1 MLDLTV
7 VLLTYA
13 GVKLYEKFKKDESGK
28 EQDPG
33 TPPEEQH
40 RDGETSDL
48 EAQKDQD
55 VPARPEDP
63 RALAKQKRAHYQQMS
78 AATLGTAFLRYISP
92 SFTLVNIAAYTYTML
107 PFYRQVETAVRQR
120 LLKEGKVDTHLLMG
134 IGNLLLLG
142 TGRYITAGIGLGF
155 AYVGDA
161 IQAKASET
169 AEKKLT
175 SNLVDTLFDP
185 HQKVWIVKE
194 GAELETSLE
203 EVGQGDI
210 LMIRAGET
218 IPIDGQVV
226 SGMASVDQHA
236 FTGESYP
243 VEKGIG
249 EPVFASTLILT
260 GQVHVRVEKSGRET
274 FIGRISEI
282 LDNSL
287 KSKTELQLRGEQW
300 AEKANLPFLVM
311 AGAGLMAFG
320 PVGAMVILSGNT
332 IQAIRVLAPL
342 ATLNYQ
348 SVASHRHILV
358 KQGQGIEQISAID
371 TFLFDKTGTLTDGEL
386 RVCTLFCVHPDYG
399 EKDILFYAALAEH
412 QLTHPIAKAI
422 VRHARETGLTV
433 ENLDD
438 IEYRQGFGIV
448 VQYRDLTIHVGSARF
463 MDAEGIPL
471 TRQTISR
478 QDEIHADGHSLV
490 MVAIG
495 RQVAGLIELE
505 ARVRPEVQRVFNALR
520 QNGIQHIGIVS
531 GDHAA
536 PTQKLAE
543 ELGADSIFTEVLP
556 EDKADIVRKFKSQG
570 HTVCFIGDGVN
581 DAIAMHQADLSIS
594 LRGATTLATDVADI
608 ILTDPDLT
616 HLCELLELSG
626 RLESNLKRSLGICYL
641 GMGAVLLGTLFGR
654 IDILAAMGIHFALG
668 TAAIGNAMM
677 PLAEMKK
684 SPSQPTQD
692 SPSDSVPSKSILAPP
707 KPIVIVG
714 AGAAGTA
721 CALAA
726 AAQGADVLVLEQSEQ
741 PGGIVA
747 HTLIHTLGGLFDD
760 QGEFLNPGLPVELAE
775 RLSQASPHTRKRR
788 IGKTWTL
795 SVDPGVYA
803 RVIREWMDE
812 YPGIEIRYNQHITN
826 VSVANANVETITV
839 TQNGHTQTLTPHT
852 VIDTTG
858 RADIVRL
865 VKNVAD
871 DADNQALAGMIVRL
885 RNVAPDAVTFPKSV
899 GLLLGIRKAAEN
911 RELPPECAAVWLDS
925 GVYPDEVYVKFN
937 LKPADFNQARMAR
950 VTNDLLAFLLPLPGF
965 SRAVIDAG
973 GQLGIRNGYRVQ
985 GDYTLTESDLKKGR
999 RFPDAVCQACWP
1011 IEYWDPDQGV
1021 SLDHFPPGHRYDIP
1035 LCALKVSGL
1044 NNLFTAGKC
1053 FSAEPRAQASARVVG
1068 TCWAMGQ
1075 GLVNAIIKEKETA

>member
-13 GVKLYEKFKKDESGK
+13 GVKIYEKFIKDE
-28 EQDPG
+28 PG
-33 TPPEEQH
+33 EKQAAENPSEEQH
-40 RDGETSDL
+40 RDEEKILDPEVPLEVQTDQEDL
-48 EAQKDQD
+48 
-55 VPARPEDP
+55 PRPEDP
-63 RALAKQKRAHYQQMS
+63 RALAKQKRSHYQQMS
-78 AATLGTAFLRYISP
+78 AVTLGTAFLRYISP
-92 SFTLVNIAAYTYTML
+92 TFTLVNIAAYTYTML

-120 LLKEGKVDTHLLMG
+120 LLKDGKVDTHLLMG

-155 AYVGDA
+155 VYVGDA
-161 IQAKASET
+161 IQARASET

-175 SNLVDTLFDP
+175 GNLVDTLFDP

-194 GAELETSLE
+194 GAELESSLE
-203 EVGQGDI
+203 AVGQGDI
-210 LMIRAGET
+210 LVIRAGET

-249 EPVFASTLILT
+249 EPVFASTLVLT

-274 FIGRISEI
+274 TIGRISEI

-311 AGAGLMAFG
+311 AGAGLAVFG

-348 SVASHRHILV
+348 TVASHRQILV

-371 TFLFDKTGTLTDGEL
+371 TFLFDKTGTLTDGDLEV
-386 RVCTLFCVHPDYG
+386 RTLLCVHPDYG

-422 VRHARETGLTV
+422 VRHAREAGITV

-471 TRQTISR
+471 TRQTMSR
-478 QDEIHADGHSLV
+478 QDEIHAQGHSLV

-495 RQVAGLIELE
+495 RRVAGLIELE
-505 ARVRPEVQRVFNALR
+505 ARVRPEVLMVFSTLR
-520 QNGIQHIGIVS
+520 QKGIQHIGIVS

-536 PTQKLAE
+536 PTRKLAE
-543 ELGADSIFTEVLP
+543 ALGADSIFAEVLP
-556 EDKADIVRKFKSQG
+556 EDKADIVRKFKSEG

-581 DAIAMHQADLSIS
+581 DAIAMQQADLSIS

-616 HLCELLELSG
+616 HLCELLKLSG
-626 RLESNLKRSLGICYL
+626 QLENNLKRSLGICYL
-641 GMGAVLLGTLFGR
+641 GMGVVLLGTLLGR
-654 IDILAAMGIHFALG
+654 IDILAAMGVHFALG

-677 PLAEMKK
+677 PLAGMKK
-684 SPSQPTQD
+684 RPSQPTREA
-692 SPSDSVPSKSILAPP
+692 PSDPAPS

-726 AAQGADVLVLEQSEQ
+726 AAQGVDVLVLEQSEQ

-747 HTLIHTLGGLFDD
+747 HTFIHTLGGLFDD
-760 QGEFLNPGLPVELAE
+760 QGEFLNPGLPVELAK
-775 RLSQASPHTRKRR
+775 RLSQASPLTRKRR
-788 IGKTWTL
+788 IGKNWTL
-795 SVDPGVYA
+795 SVDPEVYA
-803 RVIREWMDE
+803 RVTREWMDE
-812 YPGIEIRYNQHITN
+812 YPGIEIRYNQHITG
-826 VSVANANVETITV
+826 VSVANGKIESITV
-839 TQNGHTQTLTPHT
+839 TQDGDTYTLTPHT

-858 RADIVRL
+858 RADIVRH
-865 VKNVAD
+865 VKNMGDTVD
-871 DADNQALAGMIVRL
+871 GEVLAGMIVRL
-885 RNVAPDAVTFPKSV
+885 RGVAPNAVTFPKSV
-899 GLLLGIRKAAEN
+899 GLLIRIRKAAER
-911 RELPPECAAVWLDS
+911 RELPPECGTIWLDS

-937 LKPADFNQARMAR
+937 LKPADFNQARMDR
-950 VTNDLLAFLLPLPGF
+950 VTSDLLAFLQTLPGF
-965 SRAVIDAG
+965 SQAVIDAG
-973 GQLGIRNGYRVQ
+973 GQLGIRNGHQVQ

-1011 IEYWDPDQGV
+1011 IEYWDPEQGV

-1035 LCALKVSGL
+1035 LCALKISGL
-1044 NNLFTAGKC
+1044 DNLFTAGKC
-1053 FSAEPRAQASARVVG
+1053 FSAEPRVQASARVVG

-1075 GLVNAIIKEKETA
+1075 GLVNAIIKERETA